1 MCVSAVPPVRSLPD
15 PARRRSRPAAPTAR
29 TRGVRAGAQA
39 ARAAQAALV
48 RLWTALCLA
57 VLLLAPAHA
66 ASWSVDDS
74 AANAST
80 WPWIDISWTG
90 TGLWL
95 ADNEVSTAKAMGFSI
110 TLGSTS
116 YSSVRISSNGML
128 QFAGTSTSG
137 TQGALPLNGASGKP
151 AIDAVLMPLW
161 DDLWPGSGD
170 IRHETRG
177 TAPHRVFV
185 VSWINAHYRCGY
197 NLFNSLSCSV
207 LGQTLWAT
215 ATFQVQIH
223 ESGTIV
229 YRYGNVDG
237 YGGAHDGLTNFTN
250 DAGALVGLEV
260 ADGDVVQ
267 YARNSAV
274 IGNGLTLVWRRNENA
289 LAELRFN
296 EAAWSGAAAE
306 VLDSSGNGGHGQAGG
321 LGSARPSTRLV
332 NPADPGSS
340 GSCGYG
346 QFSRASKQFVQ
357 LPAGLPNLGTGG
369 DSFTVS
375 AWIRSDDASLPDQ
388 RIVIDDE
395 HNSGGWGLS
404 LADGGA
410 GRLRFITRGW
420 SQGSFDT
427 PAVIASG
434 TWYFVAA
441 GIDFETQTKFIR
453 VHSAAGTL
461 LNTTTQSFGETSMGG
476 DSGPITIG
484 GETNAAG
491 LNLLGLMENTA
502 AYAFGGAI
510 DEVRIHRAAL
520 TEAQTAA
527 LLTQTTACAARL
539 IGRYEF
545 EDGSWS
551 GAAGE
556 LEDTAGRI
564 EGPFHGTAAGSPLP
578 SALTL
583 LPARVGTT
591 GSCGYASLPGP
602 ASGGGQFRIDGLPVT
617 VASGAQMTVA
627 FWMYWNGGNN
637 QFVVSVG
644 NKYGLFFSGT
654 NFGFNTDNAD
664 LYGTSS
670 VGLALGWHHV
680 VAVFTHG
687 SVTANA
693 LWIDGAARTLTQRA
707 GSPQLA
713 NALLSSTV
721 RVSGYGANTG
731 YRYAGLVDQLRILHG
746 AAGASDVSG
755 LYAETHT
762 CSTGLDHIR
771 IEHASGTGLS
781 CAPSTLTVK
790 ACRNADCSTPF
801 IGGVGG
807 TLTASGTAAVSWPG
821 VLGAGFLIVPGLSS
835 TTVNL
840 QVLTPDSP
848 VTLGAG
854 SLTVAADH
862 GTHCTFGSPE
872 CAFSAADAALQLS
885 FADHVAET
893 LQTLTITAIKRD
905 EASTRC
911 VPAFALATR
920 TVNFSCAYLDP
931 ASGSRALRLT
941 ALGLNASGSAT
952 AACDAGGRSLP
963 LLFDAQGQ
971 ATTTL
976 QYADVGRLRLDARYT
991 GSVLTQDNGLTMTG
1005 SASAVVRPA
1014 GFTVTASTGSGP
1026 VAGQNFSATVT
1037 AVHALLGATPNFGR
1051 EASPET
1057 VTLGHV
1063 RVQPQG
1069 AGAVDG
1075 TLRRGSSTTTTL
1087 GGFSGGAATAG
1098 DLNWDE
1104 VGRIDLAARLSSG
1117 SYLAS
1122 GQTVAGSTGLGVA
1135 CAGTCVIPAD
1145 AVATVHYGTATAWTT
1160 LAGRSGSVTCNTAT
1174 FGSDP
1179 APGLPKT
1186 CWYVV
1191 TGGAQAGGTGTL
1203 GPFRPHHLDT
1213 VLIPACGSVFSYGG
1227 QAYPVTITARAAG
1240 GGITRNYDGGG
1251 ATSPAF
1257 ARTLGFSLVD
1267 ATLGTVLDLTGLGT
1281 LLSLGNSS
1289 PTLAASAFIAGS
1301 TTFSQTWTP
1310 ASKQTAPRSLRL
1322 RATDADGVGSA
1333 TGTETA
1339 MTVRSGRLV
1348 LAHAYGPVDQP
1359 LQVPLRVEYWSGNT
1373 WQPSVD
1379 DSCTAPGLGA
1389 AQVVVSH
1396 VRGADGSAGSG
1407 QTSVTGLSLS
1417 AGVGSLSL
1425 AAPTPAG
1432 RTATFELTLNLGGTG
1447 NPRSCRAQTPGSSGS
1462 AAGLGWLRSRW
1473 GSCAN
1478 GWDSDPTATV
1488 TFGIARTDSQR
1499 ATHIQDLP

>member
-1 MCVSAVPPVRSLPD
+1 M
-15 PARRRSRPAAPTAR
+15 PTAR
-29 TRGVRAGAQA
+29 TRGVQAG
-39 ARAAQAALV
+39 ARAARAALV

-74 AANAST
+74 PANASA
-80 WPWIDISWTG
+80 WPWIDISWSG

-95 ADNEVSTAKAMGFSI
+95 GDNEVSTAKAMGFSI

-128 QFAGTSTSG
+128 QFAGSSTAG
-137 TQGALPLNGASGKP
+137 TNAALPLNGASGKP
-151 AIDAVLMPLW
+151 AIDAVLLPLW
-161 DDLWPGSGD
+161 DDLWSGSGD

-185 VSWINAHYRCGY
+185 VSWINSHYRCGY
-197 NLFNSLSCSV
+197 NLFNTLTCGV

-229 YRYGNVDG
+229 YRYGAVDG
-237 YGGAHDGLTNFTN
+237 NGGAHDGLTNFTN
-250 DAGALVGLEV
+250 DAGAVVGLEV

-274 IGNGLTLVWRRNENA
+274 ISNGLTLVWRRNENA
-289 LAELRFN
+289 LVEARFN
-296 EAAWSGAAAE
+296 EAAWTGAAAE
-306 VLDSSGNGGHGQAGG
+306 VLDSSGNGWHGQTGG
-321 LGSARPSTRLV
+321 LGSARPSTRLA
-332 NPADPGSS
+332 NPADPGPS

-346 QFSRASKQFVQ
+346 QFSRASKHFVQ
-357 LPAGLPNLGTGG
+357 LPAGLPNLGTSG

-404 LADGGA
+404 LGDGGA
-410 GRLRFITRGW
+410 GRLRLITRDW
-420 SQGSFDT
+420 ASKSLDT

-441 GIDFETQTKFIR
+441 GIDFEMQTRFIR
-453 VHSAAGTL
+453 VYSAAGAL
-461 LNTTTQSFGETSMGG
+461 IQTTTEAFGESSMGG
-476 DSGPITIG
+476 DAGPITIG

-520 TEAQTAA
+520 TQAQTAA
-527 LLTQTTACAARL
+527 LLAQTTACAARL

-545 EDGSWS
+545 EDGGWS

-556 LEDTAGRI
+556 LEDTAGRV

-583 LPARVGTT
+583 LPARIGSP

-602 ASGGGQFRIDGLPVT
+602 AAGGGQFRIDGLPVT
-617 VASGAQMTVA
+617 AASGAQMTVS
-627 FWMYWNGGNN
+627 FWMYWNGGTN

-644 NKYGLFFSGT
+644 HKYGLFFSGT
-654 NFGFNTDNAD
+654 SFGFNTDNAD
-664 LYGTSS
+664 VHGTSS

-687 SVTANA
+687 SVSANA
-693 LWIDGAARTLTQRA
+693 LWIDGVAKTLTQRA
-707 GSPQLA
+707 GTPQLA
-713 NALLSSTV
+713 NAVLSSTV

-746 AAGASDVSG
+746 AASASDVAG

-762 CSTGLDHIR
+762 CSTGLNHIR

-790 ACRNADCSTPF
+790 ACRNADCSTPY

-821 VLGAGFLIVPGLSS
+821 VLGAGFLIAPGLSS
-835 TTVNL
+835 TTVSL

-854 SLTVAADH
+854 SLTLAADRSAR
-862 GTHCTFGSPE
+862 CTFGSPE

-905 EASTRC
+905 DASTRC

-931 ASGSRALRLT
+931 ASGSRAPRVT
-941 ALGLNASGSAT
+941 ALALNAAAQPL

-1014 GFTVTASTGSGP
+1014 AFTVSASTGAAP
-1026 VAGQNFSATVT
+1026 TAGQHFSATVT
-1037 AVHALLGATPNFGR
+1037 AVNALLAATPNFGR

-1069 AGAVDG
+1069 TGAVDG
-1075 TLRRGSSTTTTL
+1075 TLRRGASTTTTL
-1087 GGFSGGAATAG
+1087 GGFSGGVATAT

-1104 VGRIDLAARLSSG
+1104 VGRIDLAARLSSAN
-1117 SYLAS
+1117 YLGS
-1122 GQTVAGSTGLGVA
+1122 GQTVAGSTGLAVA

-1160 LAGRSGSVTCNTAT
+1160 LAGRSGSVPCTTAA

-1213 VLIPACGSVFSYGG
+1213 VLSPACGSAFTYGG
-1227 QAYPVTITARAAG
+1227 QPYPVAISARSASG
-1240 GGITRNYDGGG
+1240 TLTRNYDGSG
-1251 ATSPAF
+1251 ATSPVF
-1257 ARTLGFSLVD
+1257 ARQLAFSLVD
-1267 ATLGTVLDLTGLGT
+1267 AALGTVLDLTGLGA
-1281 LLSLGNSS
+1281 LLSLGNST
-1289 PTLAASAFIAGS
+1289 PTLAAGSFNAG
-1301 TTFSQTWTP
+1301 TATFSQTWTP
-1310 ASKQTAPRSLRL
+1310 ALKQTAPRSLKL
-1322 RATDADGVGSA
+1322 RAVDADGISSA

-1348 LAHAYGPVDQP
+1348 LANAYGPADRP
-1359 LQVPLRVEYWSGNT
+1359 LQVPLRVEYWSGHT
-1373 WQPSVD
+1373 WQPSVE
-1379 DSCTAPGLGA
+1379 DSCTAPLLGA
-1389 AQVVVSH
+1389 GQVVIGH
-1396 VRGADGSAGSG
+1396 VRGADGSAGGG
-1407 QTSVTGLSLS
+1407 QTSATGLSLS
-1417 AGVGSLSL
+1417 GGTGSLSL

-1447 NPRSCRAQTPGSSGS
+1447 SPRSCRAQSPGTSAA
-1462 AAGLGWLRSRW
+1462 AAGLAWLRSQW
-1473 GSCAN
+1473 GACGN

-1488 TFGIARTDSQR
+1488 SFGIARQDSQR
-1499 ATHIQDLP
+1499 ATRIQDLP